1 LSLIDTNLDCASHKI
16 SASVYAMST
25 TMPSRPPLRG
35 GSYVTYV
42 RIKPRLLENLL
53 AWREQQPEPDMS
65 IQDALKRLAAAGLKA
80 AGKKVS
86 PDA

>member
-1 LSLIDTNLDCASHKI
+1 
-16 SASVYAMST
+16 MST
-25 TMPSRPPLRG
+25 TLPSRPPIRG

-42 RIKPRLLENLL
+42 RIKPRLFANLL
-53 AWREQQPEPDMS
+53 AWRAEQPEPDMS
-65 IQDALKRLAAAGLKA
+65 LQDALKRLAAAGLKA

>member
-1 LSLIDTNLDCASHKI
+1 M

-25 TMPSRPPLRG
+25 TLPSRPPLRG

-80 AGKKVS
+80 AGKGFN
-86 PDA
+86 PDE